1 MTTQLEAEQRETAQ
15 EGVGHR
21 YLARADREVQIVE
34 RAIELFAQKGFAL
47 TTRELAQ
54 GLEVTQPL
62 LYRYFPSKGLL
73 IERVYEQVFLR
84 RFNPEWENWLSD
96 RSTSLED
103 RLITYFK
110 DYTRVILNSSWVRI
124 FLYAGLQDPAFNQRY
139 LRVLDEKVLKV
150 VIRELRRERG
160 SQGVASAESE
170 VADNELV
177 WGLHSSFFYMG
188 VRKWV
193 YQLPVPDDLDVV
205 IPSRVRAFLSGA
217 LSDQSST
224 SAPSGG

>member
-1 MTTQLEAEQRETAQ
+1 MTTQREVDQSDIALK
-15 EGVGHR
+15 GVGR
-21 YLARADREVQIVE
+21 TYLARVDREVQIVE

-62 LYRYFPSKGLL
+62 LYRYFPSKSLL

-84 RFNPEWENWLSD
+84 RFNPEWEHLLSD
-96 RSTSLED
+96 RSISLEE

-124 FLYAGLQDPAFNQRY
+124 FLYAGLQDPAFNQSY
-139 LRVLDEKVLKV
+139 LSVLDKKVLQ
-150 VIRELRRERG
+150 VIVRELRHERG
-160 SQGVASAESE
+160 DSQE
-170 VADNELV
+170 VSLPQEVSDNELV

-193 YQLPVPDDLDVV
+193 YRLPVPDDLDVV
-205 IPSRVRAFLSGA
+205 IPSRVQTFLLGA
-217 LSDQSST
+217 LAPASR
-224 SAPSGG
+224 SA